1 VNAVSRLL
9 RLLPVLLVAACG
21 GGSELAESEVAVEV
35 TELVLDPGGNPVVL
49 LRERGGARSLPIWIG
64 LAEARSIAAK
74 LERVEPPRPNTH
86 DLAKRLLEGLGARV
100 QRVVVTELREST
112 YYGLIVMEG
121 PGGTVEVDA
130 RPSDAIALA
139 LRVDAPIFVR
149 EALFEEAALDEDEE
163 EAPPPGR
170 EVLLRAPPRREIFR
184 PAALGAA

>member
-1 VNAVSRLL
+1 
-9 RLLPVLLVAACG
+9 
-21 GGSELAESEVAVEV
+21 
-35 TELVLDPGGNPVVL
+35 
-49 LRERGGARSLPIWIG
+49 
-64 LAEARSIAAK
+64 
-74 LERVEPPRPNTH
+74 VEPPRPNTH

-149 EALFEEAALDEDEE
+149 EALFEEAALDEAEE

-170 EVLLRAPPRREIFR
+170 EVFLRAPPGR
-184 PAALGAA
+184 ALPRATLDAGAA